1 MTKTALVTGASR
13 GIGRAVA
20 QRLARDG
27 ALVAV
32 HYATEADAADEVVK
46 GIEADGGQAFALR
59 SQFGAPGYVDDLFDA
74 LESGLK
80 ARTGTAELHILVNN
94 AGIKSVQEPEDVTAE
109 QLDELFEVNS
119 KAPFLIIQRA
129 LGLLPDGARIINI
142 SSGITRFGNPQE
154 IGYAMSKGAVE
165 QLSLHFAKHLGPRG
179 ITINSVVPGVTDN
192 GTEPVFRN
200 PEIRAHLSEMAAL
213 KRVGETTDIA
223 DIVGFLAGADARWIT
238 GALINAS
245 GGALLD

>member
-1 MTKTALVTGASR
+1 MKTALVTGASR
-13 GIGRAVA
+13 GIGRAIA

-32 HYATEADAADEVVK
+32 HYATEADAAADTVRE
-46 GIEADGGQAFALR
+46 IEANGGQAFAVQAR
-59 SQFGAPGYVDDLFDA
+59 FGAPGYVDDLFDA
-74 LESGLK
+74 VESGLK
-80 ARTGTAELHILVNN
+80 SRTGASTLDILVNN
-94 AGIKSVQEPEDVTAE
+94 AGIKLVRDPEETTRQD
-109 QLDELFEVNS
+109 LDEVFDVNA

-129 LGLLPDGARIINI
+129 VGLLPDGARIITI

-165 QLSLHFAKHLGPRG
+165 QLSLHWAKHLGPRG
-179 ITINSVVPGVTDN
+179 ITINTVVPGVTDN
-192 GTEPVFRN
+192 GTEPVFRD
-200 PEIRAHLSEMAAL
+200 PQIRAHLSEMAAL

-223 DIVGFLAGADARWIT
+223 DIVGFLASTDARWIT

>member
-1 MTKTALVTGASR
+1 V
-13 GIGRAVA
+13 
-20 QRLARDG
+20 
-27 ALVAV
+27 
-32 HYATEADAADEVVK
+32 DE
-46 GIEADGGQAFALR
+46 
-59 SQFGAPGYVDDLFDA
+59 LFDA
-74 LESGLK
+74 LENGLK
-80 ARTGTAELHILVNN
+80 ARTGSTALSVLVNN
-94 AGIKSVQEPEDVTAE
+94 AGIKSVQEPEEITPQ
-109 QLDELFEVNS
+109 QLDELFEINA
-119 KAPFLIIQRA
+119 KAPLLIIQRA

-223 DIVGFLAGADARWIT
+223 DIVGFLAGPDARWIT

-245 GGALLD
+245 GGALLG